1 MAQIVDARS
10 VMRPAVAPA
19 QLLTQ
24 RGKDAM
30 DLMAI
35 HVEAESSPASADEER
50 RILLCEVAGEIANP

>member
-1 MAQIVDARS
+1 MPQIMDARS
-10 VMRPAVAPA
+10 MMCPAVAPA

-35 HVEAESSPASADEER
+35 HGETASSPASADEER
-50 RILLCEVAGEIANP
+50 SIVLRKVAGKIANP